1 MILVMILLFSSTIP
15 IFSNPK
21 KIADAPM
28 EKMSKDIKPVQGY
41 AEVQIDPEKI
51 QLFGITTEKLQVR
64 DLSKT
69 IRTVGLIEVD
79 ERRIA
84 NVQTKFNGWIEKLFV
99 NFTGALVAN
108 GEPLFSVYSPDLLTA
123 QEEYLLALKGEENPV
138 QGMFGEELTQSN
150 EDLLDAARRRLEL
163 WDVPEQEIKRLTET
177 RVASKTLTIDSP
189 VEGIVLTKNAF
200 VGMNVEPGM
209 NIFTIADLS
218 HVWVMADIYEQ
229 DISWIKIGQNASL
242 SLTSFSGKSFIGSVA
257 FISYVVEPST
267 RTMKVR
273 FDFDNPN
280 KSLKPGMYATV
291 EIQINM
297 GKSLAVP
304 ESAVI
309 DTGLRKIVFVSPEK
323 GRYEPREVQLGF
335 KAGPYYQ
342 VISGLKENE
351 SVATSAQFLLD
362 SESRIKAGAGGMAGM
377 ETMKQKKNHD

>member
-163 WDVPEQEIKRLTET
+163 WDVPEQEIKRLMET

-218 HVWVMADIYEQ
+218 HIWVMADIYEQ

-242 SLTSFSGKSFIGSVA
+242 SLTSFPGKSFIGSVA